1 VKKPRTRASY
11 RLSII
16 PGVLFAVS
24 LGTVCAHAESVTQPK
39 FRNGLWR
46 FERTLEYVRRP
57 PNENL
62 VLAKTSATR
71 CVDPNIA
78 MTGIFNSPNMGR
90 CRSEKPQLFG
100 NQYFFS
106 NRCDFLGPVSTVVT
120 VENDSAYTEVN
131 LLASEPLPK
140 RDTVTAQR
148 LGDCERADQNVE
160 VSSVHAAG
168 RNSSGTAKL
177 ARPVAGSGRGNAEQ
191 RTPRH

>member
-1 VKKPRTRASY
+1 MPLR
-11 RLSII
+11 
-16 PGVLFAVS
+16 G
-24 LGTVCAHAESVTQPK
+24 SVTQPK
-39 FRNGLWR
+39 FRSGLWR

-62 VLAKTSATR
+62 VLAKTNATR

-78 MTGIFNSPNMGR
+78 MTGIFYSPNMGN

-120 VENDSAYTEVN
+120 AENDSAYTEVN

-140 RDTVTAQR
+140 RDTVTARR
-148 LGDCERADQNVE
+148 LGDCDRADQNLE
-160 VSSVHAAG
+160 VTSVRG
-168 RNSSGTAKL
+168 GTN
-177 ARPVAGSGRGNAEQ
+177 RR
-191 RTPRH
+191 

>member
-1 VKKPRTRASY
+1 MLFKSLY

-16 PGVLFAVS
+16 PTFLFAVS
-24 LGTVCAHAESVTQPK
+24 GGTVCAYADSVTQPK
-39 FRNGLWR
+39 FRSGLWR

-62 VLAKTSATR
+62 VLAKTNATR

-78 MTGIFNSPNMGR
+78 MTGIFYTPNMGN

-120 VENDSAYTEVN
+120 AENDSAYTEVN

-140 RDTVTAQR
+140 RDTVIARR
-148 LGDCERADQNVE
+148 LGDCDRADQNLE
-160 VSSVHAAG
+160 VTSVRG
-168 RNSSGTAKL
+168 
-177 ARPVAGSGRGNAEQ
+177 GSNR
-191 RTPRH
+191 R